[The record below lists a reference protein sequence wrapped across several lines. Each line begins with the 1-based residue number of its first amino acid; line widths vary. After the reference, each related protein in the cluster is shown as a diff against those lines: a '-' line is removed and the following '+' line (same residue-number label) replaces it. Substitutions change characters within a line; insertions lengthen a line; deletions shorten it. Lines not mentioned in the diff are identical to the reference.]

1 VQCKARVLALMAVTG
16 CTVGAPPGF
25 SNGDRWVFP
34 LVGPLEN
41 GLLVVPASV
50 NGHGPYLFA
59 FDPDA
64 GVTAIDKQVV
74 EEADL
79 RTFSG
84 PRAADETD
92 TGQVRFYAEV
102 FDLKIGNLNIDRR
115 DVLIFPVGFYDTE
128 GRHLN
133 GIIGRDVLADSLV
146 FGFDRDQGIAML
158 STTKSFRAPP
168 GAIAI
173 RYQLVVSESQAVAT
187 HTVPGG
193 GGRGPVVVG
202 EAGPPRTPASSLTSN
217 PAGGQSG
224 SDLPEV
230 APVDRRIATAQIG
243 DARLSMHLDL
253 GAVASQLSES
263 SWGDAKLTPAD
274 LKLRLV
280 DEAVTVRNFTKV
292 GIAAQVMLG
301 PATTAHVT
309 FAPFIEKRF
318 GKRRVDGTLGLDF
331 FRDYAVYAN
340 WDTKAY
346 YLKPRAQVAATTTA
360 RLGRWGADLP
370 ACPHPGCVT
379 AELTATGAEVT
390 LSVVRDAQAANHAL
404 EALLGG
410 TLANGDPA
418 ASILVELP
426 SGTDKVTGG
435 LSASYAG
442 AKLAVIDVAPFTRP
456 CVAGGGCMVALG
468 ADDSEPEAV
477 PAPAAAAAP
486 EGPPPPKTVLITK
499 LHRRSGDPAIPPDD
513 EVQKAAAGAAIAVA
527 IVRVCLTADGKV
539 DTAKVVKSS
548 SVPAYDAQLLRTI
561 QDTWTFDPA
570 ETDGKPAPVCTQV
583 TFVPPHT

>member
-1 VQCKARVLALMAVTG
+1 VQCKARVLAVMAVTG

-41 GLLVVPASV
+41 GLLIVPASV
-50 NGHGPYLFA
+50 NGHGPYLFT

-64 GVTAIDKQVV
+64 SVTAIDKQVV

-84 PRAADETD
+84 PRVADETD
-92 TGQVRFYAEV
+92 TGQVRFYAEL
-102 FDLKIGNLNIDRR
+102 FDLKIGNLSVARR
-115 DVLIFPVGFYDTE
+115 DVMIFPAGFYDTE

-146 FGFDRDQGIAML
+146 FGFDRDQGIATL
-158 STTKSFRAPP
+158 STIKSFRAPP
-168 GAIAI
+168 DAIAI
-173 RYQLVVSESQAVAT
+173 PYQLVVGQSNAVAS
-187 HTVPGG
+187 HTISAGG
-193 GGRGPVVVG
+193 GPAVGGDTTGRARAPSGPV
-202 EAGPPRTPASSLTSN
+202 TSN
-217 PAGGQSG
+217 STGGQSG

-230 APVDRRIATAQIG
+230 VPVDRRIATAQIG
-243 DARLSMHLDL
+243 DTKFSMHLDL

-263 SWGDAKLTPAD
+263 SWGDANLAPAD

-292 GIAAQVMLG
+292 GIGAQVMLG
-301 PATTAHVT
+301 PATTRHVT

-318 GKRRVDGTLGLDF
+318 GKRRVDGALGLDF

-346 YLKPRAQVAATTTA
+346 YLKPRGEAAATTTA
-360 RLGRWGADLP
+360 RLGRWGAGLP
-370 ACPHPGCVT
+370 TCPHPGCVT

-404 EALLGG
+404 EALLGV
-410 TLANGDPA
+410 TLATGDRA
-418 ASILVELP
+418 MSIVVELP

-435 LSASYAG
+435 LPATYAG
-442 AKLAVIDVAPFTRP
+442 AKLAVLDVAPFARA
-456 CVAGGGCMVALG
+456 CVAGGGCMVSLG
-468 ADDSEPEAV
+468 AEDSEPEAM
-477 PAPAAAAAP
+477 PAPAAAPAP

-499 LHRRSGDPAIPPDD
+499 LHRRTGDPAIPPDG

-527 IVRVCLTADGKV
+527 IVRVCLTADGKI
-539 DTAKVVKSS
+539 DAAKVVKSS
-548 SVPAYDAQLLRTI
+548 GVPAYDAQLLRTI
-561 QDTWTFDPA
+561 QDTWTFEPI

-583 TFVPPHT
+583 TFVPHG

>member
-1 VQCKARVLALMAVTG
+1 VQCKARVMAVMVVAG

-25 SNGDRWVFP
+25 SNGDHWVVP

-50 NGHGPYLFA
+50 NGHGPYLFT

-64 GVTAIDKQVV
+64 SITAIDKQVV

-79 RTFSG
+79 RTFGG
-84 PRAADETD
+84 PRVADETD
-92 TGQVRFYAEV
+92 TGQVRFYAEL
-102 FDLKIGNLNIDRR
+102 FDLKIGNLNIARR

-158 STTKSFRAPP
+158 STIKSFRAPP
-168 GAIAI
+168 DATAIP
-173 RYQLVVSESQAVAT
+173 YQLVVSQSDAVAS
-187 HTVPGG
+187 HTIPAG
-193 GGRGPVVVG
+193 GGRGPVVAG
-202 EAGPPRTPASSLTSN
+202 ERPPRAPLPTTTSN
-217 PAGGQSG
+217 PTGGQSG

-230 APVDRRIATAQIG
+230 VPVDRRVATAQIG
-243 DARLSMHLDL
+243 TTTLAMHLDL
-253 GAVASQLSES
+253 GAVVSQLSES
-263 SWGDAKLTPAD
+263 SWGDANLAPAD

-280 DEAVTVRNFTKV
+280 DEAVTVRNVTKV
-292 GIAAQVMLG
+292 GIAPEVMLG
-301 PATTAHVT
+301 TARTQHVT

-318 GKRRVDGTLGLDF
+318 GKRRVDGALGLDF

-346 YLKPRAQVAATTTA
+346 YLKPRGEAAATTTA

-379 AELTATGAEVT
+379 AELTATGAGVT
-390 LSVVRDAQAANHAL
+390 VSVVRDAQAANHAL
-404 EALLGG
+404 EALIGV
-410 TLANGDPA
+410 TLATGGPA
-418 ASILVELP
+418 PSIVVELP

-435 LSASYAG
+435 VPAIYAD
-442 AKLAVIDVAPFTRP
+442 AKLAVLDVAPFARP

-468 ADDSEPEAV
+468 AEDSEPEDA
-477 PAPAAAAAP
+477 PAPVAALAP
-486 EGPPPPKTVLITK
+486 EGPPSPRTVLITK
-499 LHRRSGDPAIPPDD
+499 LHRRTGDAAIRPGDD
-513 EVQKAAAGAAIAVA
+513 VQKAAAGAAIAVA

-539 DTAKVVKSS
+539 DAAKVVKSS
-548 SVPAYDAQLLRTI
+548 GVPAYDAQLQRTI
-561 QDTWTFDPA
+561 QDTWTFEPV

-583 TFVPPHT
+583 TFVPHG

>member
-1 VQCKARVLALMAVTG
+1 VQSKARVLAWMAVTG

-25 SNGDRWVFP
+25 SNGEHWAVP

-41 GLLVVPASV
+41 GLLIVPASV

-74 EEADL
+74 DEADL
-79 RTFSG
+79 PTIPG
-84 PRAADETD
+84 PRVADETD
-92 TGQVRFYAEV
+92 TGQVRFYAQM

-115 DVLIFPVGFYDTE
+115 DVMIFPVGFYDTE

-133 GIIGRDVLADSLV
+133 GIIGRDVLSDSIV
-146 FGFDRDQGIAML
+146 FGFDRDQGLVTL
-158 STTKSFRAPP
+158 STIKSFKAPP
-168 GAIAI
+168 DAITI
-173 RYQLVVSESQAVAT
+173 KYELVTSQSQAVAS
-187 HTVPGG
+187 HTIEAGGGPAQGGVG
-193 GGRGPVVVG
+193 GGRSS
-202 EAGPPRTPASSLTSN
+202 TPASALTPN
-217 PAGGQSG
+217 PTGGQTG
-224 SDLPEV
+224 SDLPEAV
-230 APVDRRIATAQIG
+230 PVDRRVATAQIG
-243 DARLSMHLDL
+243 NARLAMHLDL

-263 SWGDAKLTPAD
+263 SWGDASLTPAD

-280 DEAVTVRNFTKV
+280 DEAVTVRNVTKV
-292 GIAAQVMLG
+292 GIAPQVMLG
-301 PATTAHVT
+301 PATTHHVT

-318 GKRRVDGTLGLDF
+318 GKRRVDGALGLDF

-346 YLKPRAQVAATTTA
+346 YLKPRGDAAAMSTA

-379 AELTATGAEVT
+379 ADLTATGAEVT
-390 LSVVRDAQAANHAL
+390 LSVVRDAPAASHAL
-404 EALLGG
+404 EALLGV

-435 LSASYAG
+435 LPAAYAG
-442 AKLAVIDVAPFTRP
+442 AKLVVLDVAPFARP
-456 CVAGGGCMVALG
+456 CAAGGGCMVSLG
-468 ADDSEPEAV
+468 AGDSSPEAG
-477 PAPAAAAAP
+477 PAPAAVPVP
-486 EGPPPPKTVLITK
+486 EGPPPPKTVLINK
-499 LHRRSGDPAIPPDD
+499 LHRRTGDPAIPPDD

-539 DTAKVVKSS
+539 DTAKVVKPS

-583 TFVPPHT
+583 TFLPHHPS

>member
-1 VQCKARVLALMAVTG
+1 MQCKARVLALMAVTG

-25 SNGDRWVFP
+25 SNGDHWVVP

-50 NGHGPYLFA
+50 NGHGPYLFT

-64 GVTAIDKQVV
+64 SITAIDKQVV

-84 PRAADETD
+84 PRVADETD
-92 TGQVRFYAEV
+92 TGQVRFYAEL
-102 FDLKIGNLNIDRR
+102 FDLKIGNLNIARR
-115 DVLIFPVGFYDTE
+115 DVMIFPVGFYDTE

-146 FGFDRDQGIAML
+146 FGFDRDQGIVTL
-158 STTKSFRAPP
+158 STIKSFRAPP
-168 GAIAI
+168 EATAIP
-173 RYQLVVSESQAVAT
+173 YQLVVSQSNAVAS
-187 HTVPGG
+187 HTVPAGG
-193 GGRGPVVVG
+193 GAVPSGINTGRPS
-202 EAGPPRTPASSLTSN
+202 PPASSLTSN
-217 PAGGQSG
+217 STGGQSG

-230 APVDRRIATAQIG
+230 VPIDRRVATAQIG
-243 DARLSMHLDL
+243 DAKLAMHLDL

-263 SWGDAKLTPAD
+263 SWGAANLNPAD

-280 DEAVTVRNFTKV
+280 DEAVTVRNFTKA
-292 GIAAQVMLG
+292 GIAPTVMLG
-301 PATTAHVT
+301 PATTNHVT
-309 FAPFIEKRF
+309 FAPYIEKRF

-340 WDTKAY
+340 WDAKAY
-346 YLKPRAQVAATTTA
+346 YLKPRGDAAVTTTA

-404 EALLGG
+404 EVLLGV
-410 TLANGDPA
+410 TLATGERA
-418 ASILVELP
+418 ASIVVELP

-442 AKLAVIDVAPFTRP
+442 AKLTVLDVAPFGRP
-456 CVAGGGCMVALG
+456 CVAGGGCMVSVG
-468 ADDSEPEAV
+468 AEDGAPEAA
-477 PAPAAAAAP
+477 PGPAAAPAP

-499 LHRRSGDPAIPPDD
+499 LHRLTGDAVIPPGDD
-513 EVQKAAAGAAIAVA
+513 VQKVAAGAAISVA
-527 IVRVCLTADGKV
+527 IVRVCLTAEGKV
-539 DTAKVVKSS
+539 DAAKVVKSS
-548 SVPAYDAQLLRTI
+548 GVPAYDAQLLRTI

-583 TFVPPHT
+583 TFVPHHS